1 MEHQKLKE
9 KPKEMIERQNQM
21 IEGLL
26 EMKVERSE
34 LEMRH
39 QELEITY
46 SELEM
51 GCFFLVP
58 KVLFG
63 NGIIFSVCFFSY
75 ERGLDPKGT
84 P

>member
-1 MEHQKLKE
+1 MTLGDDRESIGDKSGTIRTRNE
-9 KPKEMIERQNQM
+9 TP
-21 IEGLL
+21 
-26 EMKVERSE
+26 
-34 LEMRH
+34 
-39 QELEITY
+39 ELEITY

-58 KVLFG
+58 KVLLG
-63 NGIIFSVCFFSY
+63 NGKDLLFFGY

>member
-1 MEHQKLKE
+1 
-9 KPKEMIERQNQM
+9 MIES
-21 IEGLL
+21 LL
-26 EMKVERSE
+26 EIKVERSE

-58 KVLFG
+58 KVLLG
-63 NGIIFSVCFFSY
+63 NGKDLLFFGY